1 MNPLCVLDFYVYEKC
16 QRSGY
21 GKIIFSEMIKRENI
35 EPRKL
40 GYDRPSIKF
49 INFLKKYYN
58 LVDYVT
64 QNNNYIVFKDYF
76 YDDNI
81 QSNKNQFYQNN
92 NDLSNIYYGGNLNQ
106 NYSNTMKNNYQDI
119 NNQKILDNYYYQNSN
134 NQYSNFKN
142 INNQYS
148 DYQNINNQYSNYK
161 NINNQYLDSNNNP
174 YSKSQKIENEYYP
187 SEKKGG
193 LQNTQKYNYQFLNNN
208 NNYNIPVKEQKSYFD
223 TFIPNSKY
231 RYQSTSSEYGSFLNY
246 DKK

>member
-1 MNPLCVLDFYVYEKC
+1 
-16 QRSGY
+16 
-21 GKIIFSEMIKRENI
+21 MIKRENI

>member
-21 GKIIFSEMIKRENI
+21 GKIIFSEMIKSENI

-92 NDLSNIYYGGNLNQ
+92 NDLSNIYYRGNLNQ

-119 NNQKILDNYYYQNSN
+119 NNQKILDNYYC
-134 NQYSNFKN
+134 
-142 INNQYS
+142 
-148 DYQNINNQYSNYK
+148 QNINILILK
-161 NINNQYLDSNNNP
+161 ILIINIQII
-174 YSKSQKIENEYYP
+174 KI
-187 SEKKGG
+187 SII
-193 LQNTQKYNYQFLNNN
+193 
-208 NNYNIPVKEQKSYFD
+208 NILMIK
-223 TFIPNSKY
+223 TLIINI
-231 RYQSTSSEYGSFLNY
+231 
-246 DKK
+246 

>member
-1 MNPLCVLDFYVYEKC
+1 MKFFGIDHRIYIKCQGNIFIGFIKVGKKHLFIYDEFGKINEMNPLCVLDFYVYEKC

-21 GKIIFSEMIKRENI
+21 GKIIFSEMIKSENI

-119 NNQKILDNYYYQNSN
+119 NNQKILDNDYYQNSN

-148 DYQNINNQYSNYK
+148 DFQNINI
-161 NINNQYLDSNNNP
+161 NILII
-174 YSKSQKIENEYYP
+174 KTLII
-187 SEKKGG
+187 
-193 LQNTQKYNYQFLNNN
+193 
-208 NNYNIPVKEQKSYFD
+208 NI
-223 TFIPNSKY
+223 
-231 RYQSTSSEYGSFLNY
+231 
-246 DKK
+246 